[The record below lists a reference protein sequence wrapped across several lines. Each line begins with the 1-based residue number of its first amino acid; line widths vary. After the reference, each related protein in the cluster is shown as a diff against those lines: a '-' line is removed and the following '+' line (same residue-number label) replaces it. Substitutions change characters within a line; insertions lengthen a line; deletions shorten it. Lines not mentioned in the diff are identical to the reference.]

1 MPFLRR
7 WPAFWL
13 LAPALVLLVA
23 LLLLPLVYL
32 LQYSALDGDFMTG
45 DIAGPTLANYRSVLS
60 DPFFLS
66 IVGKTFLISFLVS
79 CAALVTGFPLAAL
92 IWRAGS
98 AWRSPLTILVL
109 SPLLVSMVA
118 SSYGWIVI
126 LGTNGLINTS
136 LQALGITSE
145 PIKLL
150 YTNLAIGIG
159 LLHVTLPFMV
169 LSLVASLDRI
179 DGHLS
184 EAAGML
190 GANRFQ
196 TWRHIL
202 IPLCIPGVGAG
213 FTLTFALSIS
223 AYVTPAVLGPNGP
236 NFITTLI
243 YQNFIN
249 LYEWG
254 LGATM
259 ATFLLVV
266 SLLVVLGLGTFFS
279 RLGPQQRRAA

>member
-7 WPAFWL
+7 SHAAWL
-13 LAPALVLLVA
+13 LAPALFLLGA
-23 LLLLPLVYL
+23 LLLLPLIYL
-32 LQYSALDGDFMTG
+32 LRYSALDGDFMIG
-45 DIAGPTLANYRSVLS
+45 DVTGPTFANYRDVLS

-66 IVGKTFLISFLVS
+66 IVGRTFLISFLVS
-79 CAALVTGFPLAAL
+79 CAALVAGFPLAAL
-92 IWRAGS
+92 IWRAGA

-126 LGTNGLINTS
+126 LGTNGVINTA
-136 LQALGITSE
+136 LIALGVVSE
-145 PIKLL
+145 PVKLL

-169 LSLVASLDRI
+169 LTLVASLDRI
-179 DGHLS
+179 DAHLA

-190 GANRFQ
+190 GADRFQ

-202 IPLCIPGVGAG
+202 VPLCVPGIGAG

-243 YQNFIN
+243 YQNFIS

-254 LGATM
+254 VGATM
-259 ATFLLVV
+259 AAFLLFIAI
-266 SLLVVLGLGTFFS
+266 LVVLGLGTVFT
-279 RLGPQQRRAA
+279 RLGPQQRRAT